1 MLEQDKIQREKEL
14 QLRQLSEREEQL
26 RLAAI
31 QEKLALEEQ
40 LKRQIQ

>member
-40 LKRQIQ
+40 LKR

>member
-40 LKRQIQ
+40 LKK